1 MRLDSKKKLLADISS
16 FVVCEAPNIDTE
28 TSATLY
34 MHILRAIFRAYK

>member
-28 TSATLY
+28 TFCHTLY
-34 MHILRAIFRAYK
+34 AHIARDF